1 MRPPFVLPESVTSF
15 SDYFRLNADTDQVLG
30 ALGYALTKGHALLP
44 RTAAVPA
51 WVPLLQANLEE
62 MLPLMNLTS
71 EAARREMLV
80 APVLTEVARQT
91 RVPIHIEYNI
101 TVSER
106 LKGPLDYLLRGPR
119 HFLVVEA
126 KNDDTA
132 RGFTQLAAELVA
144 LDQWTDSDTP
154 ILYGGLTIGTLWQ
167 FATLDRAAKMMTQD
181 IGLYRVPYDLDE
193 LASVLVGIL
202 TEPGV

>member
-1 MRPPFVLPESVTSF
+1 MRPPFTLPETVTSF
-15 SDYFRLNADTDQVLG
+15 SDYFRLNADTEQVLG
-30 ALGYALTKGHALLP
+30 ALGYALVKGRAPLP
-44 RTAAVPA
+44 RLDAPPA
-51 WVPLLQANLEE
+51 WVPLLQARLEE

-91 RVPIHIEYNI
+91 RIPIHIEYTI
-101 TVSER
+101 TVSAQ
-106 LKGPLDYLLRGPR
+106 LKGPLDYLLRGPQQ
-119 HFLVVEA
+119 FLVVEA

-144 LDQWTDSDTP
+144 LDQWTDSEAPT
-154 ILYGGLTIGTLWQ
+154 LYGALTIGTLWQ
-167 FATLDRAAKMMTQD
+167 FATLDRAAKTVTQD

-202 TEPGV
+202 IPPRT

>member
-15 SDYFRLNADTDQVLG
+15 SDYFRLNADTEQVLG
-30 ALGYALTKGHALLP
+30 ALGYTLHKGHAILP
-44 RTAAVPA
+44 TLAEPPA
-51 WVPLLQANLEE
+51 WVPLLQARLEE

-80 APVLTEVARQT
+80 APVLTEVSRQT
-91 RVPIHIEYNI
+91 RVPIHIEYTI

-106 LKGPLDYLLRGPR
+106 LKGPLDYLLRGSR
-119 HFLVVEA
+119 QFLVVEA

-154 ILYGGLTIGTLWQ
+154 TLYGGLTIGTLWQ
-167 FATLDRAAKMMTQD
+167 FATLDRATKTVTQD

-193 LASVLVGIL
+193 LASILVGIL
-202 TEPGV
+202 SQ